1 MLGLWWVPVDE
12 RKGREVNKISARTV
26 ETILVHA
33 QTLVY
38 SLLSL
43 MPTTY
48 QRDNLQAMLGLFLQA
63 EGRPLPEY
71 SQLKSPSALSRF
83 LNENR
88 WSTRQVI
95 RTVRHEMLSRLLG
108 YTAKG
113 RRPWL
118 QVIIDLTTL
127 EKCGKFKNFQ
137 ELIHVLNGKRGL
149 HLVVLYLV
157 VGEFRVPWGFR
168 VWRGKDTPSPAQ
180 LALRLIDTLPNQLT
194 KAFRV
199 IVLADTGFGSVS
211 FLQGIRKRRYAAI
224 VGVRYDRKLTDGRQ
238 VRELCKRGQQVHLD
252 GLSFPVTLSWLY
264 LKRDGKFE
272 KRFVLSTRPLKGS
285 TITWWGKR
293 RWAIE
298 GFFKTSKH
306 RFGLH
311 RFGQGTLLAVYRWL
325 VLSLI
330 AFTLAHW
337 AYLSTNPSKL
347 PDWGACADLA
357 LQTLLPEVVVFL
369 LLLEVER
376 TRPLLRAFGLELHLT
391 AAST

>member
-1 MLGLWWVPVDE
+1 
-12 RKGREVNKISARTV
+12 
-26 ETILVHA
+26 
-33 QTLVY
+33 
-38 SLLSL
+38 
-43 MPTTY
+43 MPTAY

-63 EGRPLPEY
+63 EGHPLPEY
-71 SQLKSPSALSRF
+71 SQVKSPSALSRF
-83 LNENR
+83 LNEYR

-95 RTVRHEMLSRLLG
+95 RTVRHQVLQRILG
-108 YTAKG
+108 YQAKG

-118 QVIIDLTTL
+118 QLIVDLTTL
-127 EKCGKFKNFQ
+127 EKCGKFKQFDH
-137 ELIHVLNGKRGL
+137 LIHVLNGKRGL

-157 VGEFRVPWGFR
+157 VGHFRMPWGFR

-180 LALRLIDTLPNQLT
+180 LALRLIDTLPKQLT

-199 IVLADTGFGSVS
+199 LILADTAFGSVV
-211 FLQGIRKRRYAAI
+211 FFQGMRQRRYAAI
-224 VGVRYDRKLTDGRQ
+224 VGVRYDRKLADGRQ
-238 VRELCKRGQQVHLD
+238 VCDLCKRGQQVRLD
-252 GLSFPVTLSWLY
+252 RLSFPVTISWLY
-264 LKRDGKFE
+264 LKRDGKLE

-311 RFGQGTLLAVYRWL
+311 RFGQNTLLGVYRWL

-330 AFTLAHW
+330 AFILAHW
-337 AYLSTNPSKL
+337 AYLSTAPSEL
-347 PDWGACADLA
+347 PDWGACANLA
-357 LQTLLPEVVVFL
+357 LQTLFPEVVVSL

-376 TRPLLRAFGLELHLT
+376 TRPLLKAFGLELQLT
-391 AAST
+391 AVIP

>member
-1 MLGLWWVPVDE
+1 
-12 RKGREVNKISARTV
+12 V

-38 SLLSL
+38 SLLNL
-43 MPTTY
+43 MPTAY

-63 EGRPLPEY
+63 KGKPLPEY
-71 SQLKSPSALSRF
+71 SQVKSPSALSRF

-88 WSTRQVI
+88 WSTRRVI
-95 RTVRHEMLSRLLG
+95 RTVRHQMLSRLMS

-118 QVIIDLTTL
+118 QVIVDLTTL
-127 EKCGKFKNFQ
+127 DKCGKFKNFQ
-137 ELIHVLNGKRGL
+137 HLIHVLNGKRGL

-157 VGEFRVPWGFR
+157 VGEFRTPWGFR

-180 LALRLIDTLPNQLT
+180 LALRLIDTLPHQLT
-194 KAFRV
+194 QAFRV
-199 IVLADTGFGSVS
+199 IVLADTGFGSVD
-211 FLQGIRKRRYAAI
+211 FLKGVRKRRYAAI

-264 LKRDGKFE
+264 LKRDGKLE

-311 RFGQGTLLAVYRWL
+311 RFGQGTLLGVYRWL

-337 AYLSTNPSKL
+337 AYLSTNQSQL
-347 PDWGACADLA
+347 PDWGACSHLA
-357 LQTLLPEVVVFL
+357 LQTLLPTVVVSLF
-369 LLLEVER
+369 LLEVER
-376 TRPLLRAFGLELHLT
+376 TRPLLKSFGLELQLT
-391 AAST
+391 QVVT